1 MTRLGEEKGFTVLEV
16 LIATA
21 ILLAAMSA
29 IGGMLLQS
37 SRIGRSQQLAANMQ
51 SDARTSMALILAK
64 LRTAGWDPMSAGIL
78 VVQLDTDLG
87 DDISEIETFAD
98 LDADG
103 DTDGV
108 NEQVLIRHIE
118 DRIEWRRQVGGPFEI
133 LAVHVTNDSDGD
145 GNPEPMFAP
154 DSLTDPTRVVVQ
166 ITTESADPDPV
177 TGTPMRFTVTSEVV
191 FRKKL

>member
-1 MTRLGEEKGFTVLEV
+1 MTTPGNEHGMGILEV

-21 ILLAAMSA
+21 ILLSAMAAV
-29 IGGMLLQS
+29 GGMLLQS
-37 SRIGRSQQLAANMQ
+37 SRIGRSQQIAADMQ
-51 SDARTSMALILAK
+51 ADARSCLAMIVGK
-64 LRTAGWDPMSAGIL
+64 LRTAGWDPMSAGIQ

-87 DDISEIETFAD
+87 DNISEIEMFAD

-103 DTDGV
+103 DTDGL

-118 DRIEWRRQVGGPFEI
+118 DRVEWRRQASGSFEI
-133 LAVHVTNDSDGD
+133 LAVHVSNDSDGD
-145 GNPEPMFAP
+145 GNPEPMFVP

-166 ITTESADPDPV
+166 ITTESAEPDPV
-177 TGTPMRFTVTSEVV
+177 TGTPMRFTVASEVV

>member
-1 MTRLGEEKGFTVLEV
+1 MTTSGNEKGLTLLEV
-16 LIATA
+16 LVATA
-21 ILLAAMSA
+21 ILVTAMTAVGS
-29 IGGMLLQS
+29 MLLQS

-51 SDARTSMALILAK
+51 ADARSSLAMIVGK
-64 LRTAGWDPMSAGIL
+64 LRTAGWDPMSAGIQ

-87 DDISEIETFAD
+87 DNISEIEMFAD

-103 DTDGV
+103 DTDGL

-118 DRIEWRRQVGGPFEI
+118 DRVEWRRQASGSFEI
-133 LAVHVTNDSDGD
+133 LAVGVTNDSDGD
-145 GNPEPMFAP
+145 GNPEPMFIP

-166 ITTESADPDPV
+166 ITTESARPDPV
-177 TGTPMRFTVTSEVV
+177 TPATMRLTVTSEVV

>member
-1 MTRLGEEKGFTVLEV
+1 MTRSGDEKGFTALEV

-37 SRIGRSQQLAANMQ
+37 SRIGKSQQLAANMQ

-64 LRTAGWDPMSAGIL
+64 LRTAGWDPMSAGIP

-87 DDISEIETFAD
+87 DNVSEIETFAD

-118 DRIEWRRQVGGPFEI
+118 DRIEWRREVSGSFEI
-133 LAVHVTNDSDGD
+133 LAVHVSNDSDGD
-145 GNPEPMFAP
+145 GNPEPMFVP

-166 ITTESADPDPV
+166 ITTESADPHPV
-177 TGTPMRFTVTSEVV
+177 TGTSMRFTVVSEVV

>member
-1 MTRLGEEKGFTVLEV
+1 MLEV

-21 ILLAAMSA
+21 ILFAAMSA

-51 SDARTSMALILAK
+51 SDARISMALILAK
-64 LRTAGWDPMSAGIL
+64 LRTAGWDPMSAGIP

-87 DDISEIETFAD
+87 DNVSEIETFAD

-118 DRIEWRRQVGGPFEI
+118 DRIEWRREASGSFETLSVG
-133 LAVHVTNDSDGD
+133 VTNDSDGD
-145 GNPEPMFAP
+145 GDPEPMFVP

-166 ITTESADPDPV
+166 ITTESAEPDPV
-177 TGTPMRFTVTSEVV
+177 TRAPRRFTVASEVV

>member
-1 MTRLGEEKGFTVLEV
+1 VTRSGDEKGFTALEV

-37 SRIGRSQQLAANMQ
+37 SRIGKSQQLAANMQ

-87 DDISEIETFAD
+87 DNISEIETFAD

-166 ITTESADPDPV
+166 ITTESADPNPV
-177 TGTPMRFTVTSEVV
+177 TGAPMRFTLASEVV

>member
-1 MTRLGEEKGFTVLEV
+1 MTTSGDEQGFTMLEV

-21 ILLAAMSA
+21 ILLIAMTA

-51 SDARTSMALILAK
+51 SDARSSLAMIVGK
-64 LRTAGWDPMSAGIL
+64 LRTAGWDPMSAGIQ

-103 DTDGV
+103 DTDGL

-118 DRIEWRRQVGGPFEI
+118 DRIEWRREASGSFEI
-133 LAVHVTNDSDGD
+133 LAVGVTNDSDGD
-145 GNPEPMFAP
+145 GNPEPMFVP

-166 ITTESADPDPV
+166 ITAESAQRHPV
-177 TGTPMRFTVTSEVV
+177 SGEPMRFTLSSEVV

>member
-1 MTRLGEEKGFTVLEV
+1 MTTPGNEHGMSMLEV

-21 ILLAAMSA
+21 ILLTAMAAV
-29 IGGMLLQS
+29 GGMLLQS
-37 SRIGRSQQLAANMQ
+37 SRIGRSQQIAADMQ
-51 SDARTSMALILAK
+51 ADARSCLAMIVGK
-64 LRTAGWDPMSAGIL
+64 LRTAGWDPMSAGIQ

-103 DTDGV
+103 DTDGL
-108 NEQVLIRHIE
+108 NEQVLIRHIG
-118 DRIEWRRQVGGPFEI
+118 DRIEWRRQASGSFEI
-133 LAVHVTNDSDGD
+133 LAVGVTNDSDGD

-154 DSLTDPTRVVVQ
+154 DSLTDPTKIVVQ
-166 ITTESADPDPV
+166 ITTESAEPDPV
-177 TGTPMRFTVTSEVV
+177 THAPMRFTMASEIA

>member
-1 MTRLGEEKGFTVLEV
+1 MTISGDEKGFTMLEV

-21 ILLAAMSA
+21 ILLIAMTA

-51 SDARTSMALILAK
+51 SDARSSLAMIVGK
-64 LRTAGWDPMSAGIL
+64 LRTAGWDPMSAGIP
-78 VVQLDTDLG
+78 VVQLDTNLG

-103 DTDGV
+103 DTDGL
-108 NEQVLIRHIE
+108 NEQVLIRHIG
-118 DRIEWRRQVGGPFEI
+118 DRIEWRREASGSFEI
-133 LAVHVTNDSDGD
+133 LAVRVTNDSDGD
-145 GNPEPMFAP
+145 GNPEPMFIP
-154 DSLTDPTRVVVQ
+154 DSLTDPTRVVVR
-166 ITTESADPDPV
+166 ITTESAEPDPV
-177 TGTPMRFTVTSEVV
+177 TRAPMRFTMASEVV